1 VGLLGSISS
10 LEKKA
15 KAAAAAP
22 DIVDQRLPS
31 ACIARRC
38 RNLRNQR
45 KTRCNRSDRPSFSKQ
60 TSDQLSNG
68 RKGSAYWPTVFQVH
82 NVGTGCQFRLC
93 RRLVARDEAHDNFKA
108 SSRVEER
115 LSARSI
121 TNRNDSAPRSLLR
134 SVCEN
139 ATWEYMSW
147 DADYCFGSGHS
158 IADYTSGLVARR
170 TPWLIL
176 RVRAQL
182 RKKSRCSPSSAANG
196 RIVMSDTEQRE
207 VAEPLFEPSQTREQ
221 IRDAIKLEEERRTT
235 LVRNLYRLRALRLS
249 RNRNSMR
256 IQER

>member
-93 RRLVARDEAHDNFKA
+93 RRLVARDEVHDNFKA
-108 SSRVEER
+108 SSRSRTATVR
-115 LSARSI
+115 DRSQTGTI
-121 TNRNDSAPRSLLR
+121 QLQGRYCVQFVKTRHGSTRHGTRIIALASRH
-134 SVCEN
+134 SV
-139 ATWEYMSW
+139 
-147 DADYCFGSGHS
+147 ADYS
-158 IADYTSGLVARR
+158 SGLVARR
-170 TPWLIL
+170 SARLIF
-176 RVRAQL
+176 
-182 RKKSRCSPSSAANG
+182 C
-196 RIVMSDTEQRE
+196 EC
-207 VAEPLFEPSQTREQ
+207 
-221 IRDAIKLEEERRTT
+221 
-235 LVRNLYRLRALRLS
+235 ALHCAK
-249 RNRNSMR
+249 M
-256 IQER
+256 